1 LTPVERVFYLPRL
14 LVVQANNYNVLATM
28 VYSVLDP
35 GIFDPMPNVTVTF
48 EDGQIKE
55 LFSFY
60 LDELRVEFS
69 LGS

>member
-1 LTPVERVFYLPRL
+1 
-14 LVVQANNYNVLATM
+14 M
-28 VYSVLDP
+28 VYSVLDPP